1 MVKKLNFIL
10 LAVIIFISIYL
21 IFNGYMVG
29 AFASQENFEVY
40 IKQYGLLAPLI
51 FILFQIV
58 QVLVPLIPSFI
69 GYAGGVALF
78 GMWEGFFYN
87 YIGITLGSILA
98 FLLARRLGRNFVT
111 SVVDETSYSKYMN
124 WINKKKS
131 FPIALFIVI
140 LLPFAPDDI
149 LCYLSG
155 LTKISF
161 RKFTW
166 IIIFAKPWC
175 ILGYCLI
182 FSGII

>member
-1 MVKKLNFIL
+1 MIKAKLHCDCFFKLKKL
-10 LAVIIFISIYL
+10 L
-21 IFNGYMVG
+21 I
-29 AFASQENFEVY
+29 
-40 IKQYGLLAPLI
+40 KHKK
-51 FILFQIV
+51 
-58 QVLVPLIPSFI
+58 
-69 GYAGGVALF
+69 
-78 GMWEGFFYN
+78 
-87 YIGITLGSILA
+87 
-98 FLLARRLGRNFVT
+98 T
-111 SVVDETSYSKYMN
+111 SVKCCIQNFKKYLC
-124 WINKKKS
+124 KKKS